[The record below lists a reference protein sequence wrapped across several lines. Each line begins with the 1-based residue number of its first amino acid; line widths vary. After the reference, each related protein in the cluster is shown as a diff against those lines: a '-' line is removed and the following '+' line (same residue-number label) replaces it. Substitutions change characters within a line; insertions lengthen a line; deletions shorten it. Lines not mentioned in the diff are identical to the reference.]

1 MSGGTVRSSHHRT
14 LVNGYQ
20 KGHICQMTKR
30 SEIVK
35 TSHFSCPFSA
45 IVGNL
50 RSEEAKWCN
59 LCNVTDE
66 LGIFIGRATTTEKDT
81 RIALTTSTVHS
92 AKTTQSSHP
101 SIFLCTQKS
110 MPMVQSLLKLH
121 YQKLGT
127 KSFLKLSWILR
138 SALPPVVYPRA
149 NATAANARH

>member
-14 LVNGYQ
+14 LVNGCQ

-66 LGIFIGRATTTEKDT
+66 LGIFIGRA
-81 RIALTTSTVHS
+81 IYVPAMTV
-92 AKTTQSSHP
+92 
-101 SIFLCTQKS
+101 FRLLCVVA
-110 MPMVQSLLKLH
+110 MLLDVP
-121 YQKLGT
+121 G
-127 KSFLKLSWILR
+127 
-138 SALPPVVYPRA
+138 
-149 NATAANARH
+149 